1 MWIFDPPFCFALLLC
16 RVCCPLQLKGPG
28 HVAPCCPLLVIRRR
42 GLHRHAC
49 HLLKLC
55 AFRERRSR
63 HNFPSSLNAPA
74 RRAYF
79 CGRRAVQ
86 RKKILVERRPGQILL
101 GASQQRITTSRR
113 NLSNTPDALMRSR
126 PQRKKIQAQLSV
138 IS

>member
-1 MWIFDPPFCFALLLC
+1 MWIFDPPFCFDLLLC
-16 RVCCPLQLKGPG
+16 RACCPLQLKGPG
-28 HVAPCCPLLVIRRR
+28 HVAPCCPLFVIRRR

-49 HLLKLC
+49 HLLKRC

-86 RKKILVERRPGQILL
+86 NKICLVERRRP
-101 GASQQRITTSRR
+101 TSRMLCACDPR
-113 NLSNTPDALMRSR
+113 FLFQEGVLKTTAAREKPDR
-126 PQRKKIQAQLSV
+126 PRMVVVNPLE
-138 IS
+138 